1 VEVVAGSGVYGAAS
15 CNTTAGVDLVV
26 TGAGVGVSVFDCG
39 SGARLL
45 ATNASLWVTDL
56 TVQNTAF
63 VGNGSALCQVSGGG
77 AILVANNATQV
88 AVGLTRVAF
97 LSSQTVLSQGVATH
111 LL

>member
-1 VEVVAGSGVYGAAS
+1 M
-15 CNTTAGVDLVV
+15 
-26 TGAGVGVSVFDCG
+26 
-39 SGARLL
+39 
-45 ATNASLWVTDL
+45 
-56 TVQNTAF
+56 
-63 VGNGSALCQVSGGG
+63 GNGSALCQASGGG